1 MNNLEMATRDELLTE
16 LKSRYDELVIVGR
29 SSRTD
34 ELEDRFM
41 YFKGSTAAAYGS
53 AKKLEI
59 YLESLLRG
67 ECLEEIAAA
76 HDIDDDEEDED
87 DDDLD

>member
-1 MNNLEMATRDELLTE
+1 MFCMC
-16 LKSRYDELVIVGR
+16 
-29 SSRTD
+29 
-34 ELEDRFM
+34 
-41 YFKGSTAAAYGS
+41 STAAAYGS